1 MPAELQPTSSQTP
14 SSDTASRTLIRRGA
28 DLVYL
33 TEELYLRLLI
43 LTLLLTMIGCALSV
57 WFAVI
62 GSHTSL
68 PLTSVIAAVAL
79 AFAVHALARP
89 RPCYRW
95 LRHSR
100 LRQLSPAAFAIV
112 AVLCNGPDSPSW
124 WVALPLLW
132 VIAAVSSTTLS
143 VTAATV
149 TAGAYL
155 AGTALGGES
164 LVHNGDAEILGAAVA
179 LPGNILIGRLVAEV
193 FARFVLR
200 LHQLERRAE
209 APAPPK
215 PVRVV
220 AGPGI
225 ADNPAMPRPAPVGT
239 QKRRRS
245 LAYLTSREL
254 EVLLL
259 VRDGLLQ
266 AEIAL
271 ALGVSTR
278 QVERLLAS
286 ARSRTGTATTSHLVA
301 KLVTEQLSP

>member
-14 SSDTASRTLIRRGA
+14 SSDTASTALIRRGA

-33 TEELYLRLLI
+33 TEELYLRLFI
-43 LTLLLTMIGCALSV
+43 LTLLLTVIGCALSV

-68 PLTSVIAAVAL
+68 LLTSMIAAVAL
-79 AFAVHALARP
+79 AFAVLALARP
-89 RPCYRW
+89 RPCYLW

-143 VTAATV
+143 VAAATV

-215 PVRVV
+215 PVRVG

-225 ADNPAMPRPAPVGT
+225 ADSPAMPRPAPVDT
-239 QKRRRS
+239 PKRHRS
-245 LAYLTSREL
+245 HLTSREL
-254 EVLLL
+254 EVILL

-266 AEIAL
+266 TEIAL

-286 ARSRTGTATTSHLVA
+286 ARSRTGTATTSQLVA

>member
-1 MPAELQPTSSQTP
+1 MPAELQSTSSQTS
-14 SSDTASRTLIRRGA
+14 SSDTASRALIRRGA

-33 TEELYLRLLI
+33 TEELYLRLFI
-43 LTLLLTMIGCALSV
+43 LTLLLTVIGCALSV

-68 PLTSVIAAVAL
+68 LLTSMIAAVAL
-79 AFAVHALARP
+79 AFAVLALARP

-100 LRQLSPAAFAIV
+100 LRQFSPAAFAIV

-149 TAGAYL
+149 TAGGFL
-155 AGTALGGES
+155 AATALGGQT

-225 ADNPAMPRPAPVGT
+225 ADSPTMPRPSGT

-245 LAYLTSREL
+245 LAHLTSREL

-286 ARSRTGTATTSHLVA
+286 ARSRTGTATTSQLVA
-301 KLVTEQLSP
+301 KLVTDRLAP

>member
-1 MPAELQPTSSQTP
+1 MPADLQPTPSQTP
-14 SSDTASRTLIRRGA
+14 SSDTVSTALIRRGA

-33 TEELYLRLLI
+33 AEELYLRLFI
-43 LTLLLTMIGCALSV
+43 LTLLLTVTGCALSV

-68 PLTSVIAAVAL
+68 LLTSVIAAVAL
-79 AFAVHALARP
+79 VFAALALARP
-89 RPCYRW
+89 RPCYLW
-95 LRHSR
+95 LRRSR
-100 LRQLSPAAFAIV
+100 LRQLSPAVFAIV

-132 VIAAVSSTTLS
+132 VIATVSSTTLS
-143 VTAATV
+143 VAAATV

-164 LVHNGDAEILGAAVA
+164 LVHNGDAEILGAAIA
-179 LPGNILIGRLVAEV
+179 LPANILIGRLVAEV

-225 ADNPAMPRPAPVGT
+225 ADSPAMPRPAPTST

-245 LAYLTSREL
+245 HLTSREL
-254 EVLLL
+254 EVILL

-266 AEIAL
+266 TEIAL

-278 QVERLLAS
+278 QIERLLAS
-286 ARSRTGTATTSHLVA
+286 ARSRTGTATTSQLVA
-301 KLVTEQLSP
+301 MLVTEQLSP

>member
-1 MPAELQPTSSQTP
+1 MPAELQPTSPQTP
-14 SSDTASRTLIRRGA
+14 SSDTTSRALIRRGA

-33 TEELYLRLLI
+33 TEELYLRLFI
-43 LTLLLTMIGCALSV
+43 LTLLLTVIGCALSV

-68 PLTSVIAAVAL
+68 LLTSVIAAVAL
-79 AFAVHALARP
+79 AFAVLALARP
-89 RPCYRW
+89 RPCYLW

-112 AVLCNGPDSPSW
+112 AVLCNDPDSPSW

-143 VTAATV
+143 VAAATV
-149 TAGAYL
+149 AAGAYL

-164 LVHNGDAEILGAAVA
+164 LVHNGDAEILGAAIA

-209 APAPPK
+209 APAPPR

-225 ADNPAMPRPAPVGT
+225 ADSPAMPRPAPADT

-245 LAYLTSREL
+245 HLTSREL
-254 EVLLL
+254 EVILL

-266 AEIAL
+266 TEIAL

-286 ARSRTGTATTSHLVA
+286 ARSRTGTATTSQLVA

>member
-1 MPAELQPTSSQTP
+1 MPAELQHTSSQTP
-14 SSDTASRTLIRRGA
+14 SSDTASRALIRRGA

-33 TEELYLRLLI
+33 TEELYLRLFI
-43 LTLLLTMIGCALSV
+43 LTLLLTVIGCALSV

-68 PLTSVIAAVAL
+68 LLTSVIAAVAL
-79 AFAVHALARP
+79 AFAVFALARA

-95 LRHSR
+95 LRHSQ
-100 LRQLSPAAFAIV
+100 LRQLSLAAFAIV

-155 AGTALGGES
+155 AGTALGGEP

-200 LHQLERRAE
+200 LHQLERQAE
-209 APAPPK
+209 APALPK
-215 PVRVV
+215 QVRVV

-225 ADNPAMPRPAPVGT
+225 AD
-239 QKRRRS
+239 
-245 LAYLTSREL
+245 
-254 EVLLL
+254 
-259 VRDGLLQ
+259 
-266 AEIAL
+266 
-271 ALGVSTR
+271 
-278 QVERLLAS
+278 
-286 ARSRTGTATTSHLVA
+286 
-301 KLVTEQLSP
+301 SPTMR

>member
-1 MPAELQPTSSQTP
+1 MPAELQPTPSQTP
-14 SSDTASRTLIRRGA
+14 SGDTACRTLIWRGA

-43 LTLLLTMIGCALSV
+43 LTLLLTVIGCALSV

-68 PLTSVIAAVAL
+68 LLTSMVAAVAL
-79 AFAVHALARP
+79 AFAVLGLARP

-95 LRHSR
+95 LRHSQ
-100 LRQLSPAAFAIV
+100 LRQISPAAFAII

-143 VTAATV
+143 VAAATV

-155 AGTALGGES
+155 AGTALGGEP
-164 LVHNGDAEILGAAVA
+164 LVYNGDAEILGAAVA

-193 FARFVLR
+193 FAGFVLR
-200 LHQLERRAE
+200 LHQLERQAE
-209 APAPPK
+209 APAPPR

-220 AGPGI
+220 AGPTI
-225 ADNPAMPRPAPVGT
+225 VDSPATSRPTPAGT

-245 LAYLTSREL
+245 LAHLTSREL
-254 EVLLL
+254 EALLL
-259 VRDGLLQ
+259 VCDGLLH

-286 ARSRTGTATTSHLVA
+286 ARSRTGTATTSQLVA
-301 KLVTEQLSP
+301 KLVADQLTP